1 MESSTVRFRGGGG
14 ILPIMEWMERLRTNG
29 GSFDRLEVPYTKGLG
44 FHELKHRKE
53 KGKLSLR
60 FPFSLSLVLSNR
72 N

>member
-1 MESSTVRFRGGGG
+1 
-14 ILPIMEWMERLRTNG
+14 MEWKERLRTNG
-29 GSFDRLEVPYTKGLG
+29 GSFDRLEIPYTKGLG